1 MDRHLFLVARDE
13 VRLCD
18 YLQREF
24 SSEEGVEVRRDLR
37 SGRDRRTAPCPPDA
51 LAEERRSATRRT
63 RVFVD
68 AQLRSLGYVMLRV
81 G

>member
-24 SSEEGVEVRRDLR
+24 SSEESVGVRLDRR
-37 SGRDRRTAPCPPDA
+37 SGRDRRTAPSPPAA
-51 LAEERRSATRRT
+51 LAEERRNPERRT

>member
-24 SSEEGVEVRRDLR
+24 SSEEGVEVLLDRR
-37 SGRDRRTAPCPPDA
+37 SGRDRRIAPRPLAA
-51 LAEERRSATRRT
+51 LAEERRSAERRI
-63 RVFVD
+63 RVFVG

>member
-24 SSEEGVEVRRDLR
+24 SSEKGVEVFLDRR
-37 SGRDRRTAPCPPDA
+37 SGRDRRTAPRPPA
-51 LAEERRSATRRT
+51 PLAEERRRADRRT

-68 AQLRSLGYVMLRV
+68 AQLRSLGYVMLHV

>member
-1 MDRHLFLVARDE
+1 MDRHLFLVARNE
-13 VRLCD
+13 VRLRD

-24 SSEEGVEVRRDLR
+24 SSEEGVEVRLDRR
-37 SGRDRRTAPCPPDA
+37 SGRDRRTAACPPAA
-51 LAEERRSATRRT
+51 LAEERRSAERRT